1 MALPAS
7 FLEELRLRTPL
18 AALVG
23 RRVKLER
30 AGKNWKACCPFHAEK
45 TPSFTIYDNGYHCF
59 GCGAHGD
66 AIGFVMQT
74 EGVDFIEAVSRLAG
88 QAGLEVPKPTPQAA
102 EAERR
107 RHDLTGVLDLAAA
120 SFQRR
125 LRLPDGRRALEY
137 LRGRGLS
144 EATIGD
150 FGLGWSGPG
159 RGALAADLAREGVEA
174 ALMEEAGL
182 TRADSDTGRARELF
196 YDRVMFPI
204 RDRAGKLISFGGRTL
219 GDGQPK
225 YVNGPETALFSKRR
239 GLYAL
244 DRARAARGAEI
255 VVVEGYMD
263 VIALHQAGFPG
274 AVAPLG
280 TALTEEQMGEL
291 WRLSPAPILCFDGDA
306 AGRRAGTRAAEAVLP
321 HLGPDRSLRFV
332 FLPEGE
338 DPDSLVRRQGASELR
353 LRLDA
358 PRALAD
364 VLYDHLRDST
374 GDSTPEQ
381 RAALLRRIDGT
392 TRLIPDRALSSEFR
406 NALRQRF
413 FPRRPAPGRSADG
426 GRRTARGV
434 VRRSVVIGARPPI
447 SDTQTGAERGRILT
461 AVLLAHPGILRD
473 VEHAFS
479 EVALPE
485 PCDRLRK
492 ALLAWADHP
501 DALDS
506 RALITHLTISG
517 LAAEA
522 EQALAT
528 APVPLPRFAH
538 ADAMPGDAEA
548 GWWHIFGLMHLGR
561 LREEL
566 VAAERAARVSL
577 DDAAQRRLI
586 ALHDA
591 LERVMATEPDTE
603 TP

>member
-18 AALVG
+18 VTLVG

-30 AGKNWKACCPFHAEK
+30 AGKNRKACCPFHAEK
-45 TPSFTIYDNGYHCF
+45 TPSFTIYENGYHCF

-74 EGVDFIEAVSRLAG
+74 EGVEFIEAVSRLAS

-125 LRLPDGRRALEY
+125 LRLPEGRRTLEY

-182 TRADSDTGRARELF
+182 TRADPDGGRARELF

-219 GDGQPK
+219 GDGAPK

-280 TALTEEQMGEL
+280 TALTEEQMAEL

-321 HLGPDRSLRFV
+321 HLAADRSLRFV

-338 DPDSLVRRQGASELR
+338 DPDTLVRRRGASELS
-353 LRLDA
+353 LRLAA

-381 RAALLRRIDGT
+381 RAALLRRIDET

-413 FPRRPAPGRSADG
+413 FPPRPAAGRPAT

-434 VRRSVVIGARPPI
+434 VRRPVAIGARPPI
-447 SDTQTGAERGRILT
+447 SDAQTAAERGRILT
-461 AVLLAHPGILRD
+461 AVLLVHPAILRD

-485 PCDRLRK
+485 PCGRLRK
-492 ALLAWADHP
+492 ALLAWADQA
-501 DALDS
+501 DVLDS
-506 RALITHLTISG
+506 QALITHLTISG

-522 EQALAT
+522 EQALAM
-528 APVPLPRFAH
+528 APVPLPGFAH

-566 VAAERAARVSL
+566 AAAERAARVSL
-577 DDAAQRRLI
+577 DDATQRRMI